1 MYADYSEV
9 RFESSHQYSCTV
21 IAASSEFTGAQFC
34 LLNHWIAL
42 VYSCTVMIAVTEQTS
57 MIRTVI
63 NHRSEHGSD
72 CQETEEEVILQV
84 ARNKYLEL
92 AVMPIGYTFGT

>member
-1 MYADYSEV
+1 
-9 RFESSHQYSCTV
+9 
-21 IAASSEFTGAQFC
+21 
-34 LLNHWIAL
+34 
-42 VYSCTVMIAVTEQTS
+42 MIAVMEQTS

-63 NHRSEHGSD
+63 NHRRGSEHGSD